1 MRSFHD
7 CYRKVVFVGLLVLA
21 AMQGFSQLNPL
32 SIGAMAPGDSLVIY
46 YDVTINTPC
55 GCTQISNQGT
65 ITGSNFSSL
74 VTDDPKT
81 ASAADPTITL
91 LNMFPLPITLTSF
104 QARRLDGR
112 VELTWEGQETDVL
125 HYEVERSAEGRTFG
139 RIATVA
145 SVGNG
150 QNRYRH
156 VDNDPLA
163 GDGYYRLR
171 IVDKDGK
178 VKFSP
183 VVQVSFSY
191 GNRSVQV
198 SPNPVRGTNINL
210 RLNNMPKDDYQ
221 IALYN
226 TGGQLVLQTVVK
238 HQGGSSVLS
247 LNAQSLIGKGL
258 FTLSV
263 RGKVGNFTNK
273 LVVE

>member
-1 MRSFHD
+1 MYKIFISYFL
-7 CYRKVVFVGLLVLA
+7 FAVGLLLSVKSQA
-21 AMQGFSQLNPL
+21 QLNPL
-32 SIGAMAPGDSLVIY
+32 NLGKIAPGDSIVIY
-46 YDVTINTPC
+46 YDVTINAPC

-81 ASAADPTITL
+81 ATAADPTITL

-104 QARRLDGR
+104 QARKLDGR
-112 VELTWEGQETDVL
+112 VELTWEGQEIDVL

-139 RIATVA
+139 KIATIA

-156 VDNDPLA
+156 VDNAPLP
-163 GDGYYRLR
+163 GEGYYRLR

-191 GNRSVQV
+191 GNRSVQIF
-198 SPNPVRGTNINL
+198 PNPVRGTNINL

-221 IALYN
+221 VALHN
-226 TGGQLVLQTVVK
+226 AAGQVVLQTVVK
-238 HQGGSSVLS
+238 HQGGSAVLS
-247 LNAQSLIGKGL
+247 LNTQSLMGKGL
-258 FTLSV
+258 FMLSV
-263 RGKVGNFTNK
+263 RGKAGNFTHK
-273 LVVE
+273 LAVE